1 MNSKCSLRACAA
13 AALLCGSVYSQ
24 EKENTIQTEENE
36 TSLGDFVSAEVS
48 VSFDSKFV
56 SYGLIDNK
64 DPIITPSAHLTFMD
78 FLTFGVA
85 AIYDTT
91 TYGRKA
97 GYSNRGG
104 RYTELDPEV
113 SIGYSFSPEDFSW
126 LPTTIDVSIGYI
138 YEYHPRSMGG
148 GSGEPGDDTQFMFTE
163 ICLHDLFLEPT
174 FYYER
179 DIDRDNGT
187 YVNLEIGHTFSIV
200 ESESENDDPVL
211 DFRISAAQGFGN
223 SQRVKGYLVKED
235 GEALDH
241 SGLMDTCLKGTLT
254 WRPCQNFELSGYVAY
269 YDFLFDRKIRH
280 AARDYEATGNNDESY
295 NFVAGLA
302 ACVRF

>member
-64 DPIITPSAHLTFMD
+64 DPIITPSAHLTFVD

-126 LPTTIDVSIGYI
+126 LPTTIDVSFGYI

-163 ICLHDLFLEPT
+163 ICLHDLILEPIFQEIT
-174 FYYER
+174 VEYNFNNLCDLYE
-179 DIDRDNGT
+179 IN
-187 YVNLEIGHTFSIV
+187 
-200 ESESENDDPVL
+200 
-211 DFRISAAQGFGN
+211 ISHNQKFI
-223 SQRVKGYLVKED
+223 K
-235 GEALDH
+235 
-241 SGLMDTCLKGTLT
+241 
-254 WRPCQNFELSGYVAY
+254 P
-269 YDFLFDRKIRH
+269 FDRFSLIFLR
-280 AARDYEATGNNDESY
+280 
-295 NFVAGLA
+295 LA
-302 ACVRF
+302 CANRSD